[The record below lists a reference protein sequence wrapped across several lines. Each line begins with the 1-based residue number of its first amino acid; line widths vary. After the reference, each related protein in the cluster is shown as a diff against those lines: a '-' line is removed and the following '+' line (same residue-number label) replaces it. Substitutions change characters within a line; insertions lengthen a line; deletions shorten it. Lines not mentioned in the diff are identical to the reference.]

1 MAGEQTNYFLS
12 PKSATLAVTYDADI
26 SSDTT
31 ITLNAK
37 TAVLIV
43 TAIGKGVFIN
53 WDTAATNSAFKE
65 YVGAG
70 LTQAIVRPDGVTT
83 AHVLNETATG
93 GIVVIEK

>member
-1 MAGEQTNYFLS
+1 MDIQQQYFIS

-37 TAVLIV
+37 TAILIL
-43 TAIGKGVFIN
+43 TAVNKGFFLN
-53 WDTAATNSAFKE
+53 WDATATTSAFKE

-70 LTQAIVRPDGVTT
+70 QTVVLVRPENVLT
-83 AHVLNETATG
+83 AHVLQEAATA
-93 GIVVIEK
+93 GIVCIEK